1 MIPSKSTD
9 SGIQATGPIHP
20 MPFTRIELVIMSVV
34 DGGLAVLLGK
44 RAGPPHKG
52 KWALPGGV
60 LRVDLD
66 RDLEAAAQRIAAER
80 LGVTLPYL
88 RQLLAVGSKTR
99 DSRAPW
105 ALSVAYRALI
115 PVEAID
121 PQAGKRLE
129 AIRWCPVDEAMADSK
144 LAFDHADLI
153 RSAADTTRGEI
164 VRLELPF
171 GFLPEAFTL
180 GELQATCESLLGRPL
195 DKSSFRRR
203 LDAANLLEPVQG
215 EMRTGA
221 FRPAQLYRKQ
231 DTSVS

>member
-1 MIPSKSTD
+1 
-9 SGIQATGPIHP
+9 
-20 MPFTRIELVIMSVV
+20 MPFTRIELVIMSIV
-34 DGGLAVLLGK
+34 DDGLAVLLGK

-60 LRVDLD
+60 VRIDLD
-66 RDLEAAAQRIAAER
+66 RDLEAAAQRVSGER

-88 RQLLAVGSKTR
+88 RQLLAVGSKSR
-99 DSRAPW
+99 DTRAPW
-105 ALSVAYRALI
+105 ALSIAYRALI
-115 PVEAID
+115 PFEAID

-129 AIRWCPVDEAMADSK
+129 AIRWCPIDEAMEDSR

-153 RSAADTTRGEI
+153 RSAANSTRAEI
-164 VRLELPF
+164 ERLELPF

-180 GELQATCESLLGRPL
+180 GELQATCESLLGHKL

-203 LDAANLLEPVQG
+203 LDVADLLEPVKG

-221 FRPAQLYRKQ
+221 FRPAQLYRKR
-231 DTSVS
+231 

>member
-1 MIPSKSTD
+1 MGEQLAVS
-9 SGIQATGPIHP
+9 SGIPATGQIHP
-20 MPFTRIELVIMSVV
+20 MPFTRIELVIMSIV

-60 LRVDLD
+60 LRIDLD
-66 RDLEAAAQRIAAER
+66 RDLESAAQRVAGER
-80 LGVTLPYL
+80 LDVTLPYL
-88 RQLLAVGSKTR
+88 RQLLAVGSKNR

-129 AIRWCPVDEAMADSK
+129 AIRWCPIDEAREDPK
-144 LAFDHADLI
+144 PAFDHADLI
-153 RSAADTTRGEI
+153 RSAAEATRAEI
-164 VRLELPF
+164 ERLELPF

-180 GELQATCESLLGRPL
+180 GELQSCCEAILGRRL

-203 LDAANLLEPVQG
+203 LDERELLEPVAG

-221 FRPAQLYRKQ
+221 FRPAQLYRKR
-231 DTSVS
+231 